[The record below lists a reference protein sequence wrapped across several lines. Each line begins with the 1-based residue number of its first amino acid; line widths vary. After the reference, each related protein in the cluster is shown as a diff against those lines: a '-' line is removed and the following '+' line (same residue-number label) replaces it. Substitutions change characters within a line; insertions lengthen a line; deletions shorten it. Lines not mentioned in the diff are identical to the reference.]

1 MFQFENPSYLYLLF
15 LLPLIIVFY
24 IYSNYKRRN
33 NIKKYGDPD
42 LIKNLMPEVSKYRPD
57 IKFWLTFTA
66 IALTIVMLARPQ
78 FGSKMEKVKRTGVE
92 AIVALDISNSMLA
105 KDVTPSR
112 LDKSKMLISRMI
124 DKFTSDK
131 VGLIVFAGEAFTQ
144 LPITTDYISA
154 KMFLNTISPSLITTQ
169 GTDIG
174 SAINLAMKSFT
185 SQKGLERVIIII
197 TDGENHEEGTLE
209 AAKEAAQKGIHIF
222 VLGIGSKNG
231 SPIPIQE
238 GSNDYRK
245 DENGNVIITKMNEQM
260 CQQIAQAGHGAYIR
274 VDNSNSA
281 EKSLQKE
288 IDKLAKSDVEST
300 VYSEYDEQFQA
311 IAWLILILLF
321 VEVGILEKKNR
332 RFKNIHLFR

>member
-24 IYSNYKRRN
+24 LYSNYKRRN
-33 NIKKYGDPD
+33 NIKRYGDPD
-42 LIKNLMPEVSKYRPD
+42 LIKSLMPEVSKYRPD

-105 KDVTPSR
+105 RDVTPSR
-112 LDKSKMLISRMI
+112 LEKSKMLISRMI

-154 KMFLNTISPSLITTQ
+154 KMFLNSISPSLITTQ

-185 SQKGLERVIIII
+185 SQKGLERVIAII
-197 TDGENHEEGTLE
+197 TDGEDHE
-209 AAKEAAQKGIHIF
+209 
-222 VLGIGSKNG
+222 
-231 SPIPIQE
+231 
-238 GSNDYRK
+238 
-245 DENGNVIITKMNEQM
+245 
-260 CQQIAQAGHGAYIR
+260 
-274 VDNSNSA
+274 
-281 EKSLQKE
+281 
-288 IDKLAKSDVEST
+288 
-300 VYSEYDEQFQA
+300 
-311 IAWLILILLF
+311 
-321 VEVGILEKKNR
+321 
-332 RFKNIHLFR
+332 